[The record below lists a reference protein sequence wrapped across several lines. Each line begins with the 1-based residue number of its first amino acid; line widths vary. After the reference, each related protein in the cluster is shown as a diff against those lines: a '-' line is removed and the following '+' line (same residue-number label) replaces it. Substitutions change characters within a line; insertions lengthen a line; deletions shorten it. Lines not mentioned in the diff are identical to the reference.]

1 MSYRLNVQL
10 DRDPIL
16 AAAQRC
22 VQRWGMERVTV
33 DDIAEE
39 SGISRATLYRLF
51 PGGKQVLFEA
61 MHRESIDEFL
71 HDLDVQLNAADNLED
86 LVVAI
91 LFEAHR
97 ALNAD
102 EQLQVMLASRPGDVL
117 TSMAFGDLPR
127 IFEAATAMLTPRV
140 APMIG
145 ESRAGE
151 LAEWLSR
158 IVISCFLVPSKH
170 VNFTDLDDTRTF
182 ARAHV
187 LPAFTTVHSTCT
199 TVETPLCS
207 PAGER
212 QSL

>member
-1 MSYRLNVQL
+1 MNF

-16 AAAQRC
+16 AAGNRC

-39 SGISRATLYRLF
+39 AGISRATLYRLF

-61 MHRESIDEFL
+61 MHRESIAAFLYELDE
-71 HDLDVQLNAADNLED
+71 QLNATDNLED

-117 TSMAFGDLPR
+117 TSIAFGDLPR
-127 IFEAATAMLTPRV
+127 IFEAATTMLTPRV

-145 ESRAGE
+145 EERAGE

-158 IVISCFLVPSKH
+158 IVVSCFLVPSQH
-170 VNFTDLDDTRTF
+170 VNFADVDDTRKF
-182 ARAHV
+182 ARTFV
-187 LPAFTTVHSTCT
+187 MPAFSTLQD
-199 TVETPLCS
+199 TPQPLT
-207 PAGER
+207 PTGER
-212 QSL
+212 RSS